1 MPIDINFLRDPSRG
15 GEPDR
20 WREMT
25 RKRNKPVELVDRVID
40 LDEVRACREAPR
52 AVARVGRLEQR
63 SATAQR
69 ARLRSSFTCPPP
81 PVRRPAPLPAC
92 AAMAQGSV

>member
-25 RKRNKPVELVDRVID
+25 RKRNKPVELVDKVIA
-40 LDEVRACREAPR
+40 LDEVRWR
-52 AVARVGRLEQR
+52 
-63 SATAQR
+63 
-69 ARLRSSFTCPPP
+69 
-81 PVRRPAPLPAC
+81 
-92 AAMAQGSV
+92 